1 MSSNRSGSR
10 SAGSQSSDRQED
22 HHQEPPAGL
31 RGEQEAVESAESG
44 AGLLLDSP
52 QLKLEGLS
60 LELKDVR
67 VARVV
72 EIGELKVNADNLDAQ
87 LLLKLRL
94 DDLLKAVNR
103 FFDTL
108 DSTASRVQEIAQDNP
123 EIIETLV
130 QSVREV
136 AEEALTDGE
145 SGGEEESAAD
155 AGEPASRLS
164 VDASGE
170 IVETVL
176 DESGQVVDESIKGN
190 FRDLPVE
197 EEFFDDGGQLVS
209 RRRDDSGTLF
219 EGQLDE
225 EGNLSYVGLVPE
237 AGG

>member
-1 MSSNRSGSR
+1 MSSNRSGSQ
-10 SAGSQSSDRQED
+10 SAGSRSSDRQED
-22 HHQEPPAGL
+22 HQEPPAGL
-31 RGEQEAVESAESG
+31 RGEQEAVEGAENG

-60 LELKDVR
+60 LELRDVR

-145 SGGEEESAAD
+145 SGSEEESAAD
-155 AGEPASRLS
+155 AGEPTSRLS
-164 VDASGE
+164 VDVSGE

-190 FRDLPVE
+190 FQDLPVE
-197 EEFFDDGGQLVS
+197 EEFFDDEGRLVS

-237 AGG
+237 ASG